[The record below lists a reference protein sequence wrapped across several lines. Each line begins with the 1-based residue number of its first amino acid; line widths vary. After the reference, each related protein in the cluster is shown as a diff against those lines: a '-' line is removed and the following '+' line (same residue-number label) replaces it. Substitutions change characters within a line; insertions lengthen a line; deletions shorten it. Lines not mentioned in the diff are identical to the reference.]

1 MIGIGWTGT
10 HKHTTFNEL
19 CGKKMR
25 DKIKLHY
32 LEHIPSVP
40 KREMILNRLGYSKIN
55 TMLDRKNEELLEYG
69 IREGSLLCRPRGV
82 FCRLKIIERNT
93 GLVKLENNIEFV
105 SRNLS
110 AMLEECS
117 EIILMGATVGREVTE
132 RISYEINEGNASLGL
147 IIDSVASQKADACL
161 DWMTAFVNRM
171 LRKEGKGITAR
182 RYSPGYGDFDL
193 ANQRIIYDVLQLAKL
208 DLELTEKYILIPEK
222 SVTAVAGIKEK

>member
-1 MIGIGWTGT
+1 LAGPVRRNIQ
-10 HKHTTFNEL
+10 
-19 CGKKMR
+19 
-25 DKIKLHY
+25 LHY

-69 IREGSLLCRPRGV
+69 IREGSLLCRPKGV
-82 FCRLKIIERNT
+82 FCRLKIIGRNT
-93 GLVKLENNIEFV
+93 ELLKLENNIEFV

-132 RISYEINEGNASLGL
+132 RISYEVSEGNASLGL

-161 DWMTAFVNRM
+161 DWITAFVNRV
-171 LRKEGKGITAR
+171 LRKEGKVITTR

-193 ANQRIIYDVLQLAKL
+193 TNQRIFYDVLQLAKL

>member
-1 MIGIGWTGT
+1 MA
-10 HKHTTFNEL
+10 EL
-19 CGKKMR
+19 VR
-25 DKIKLHY
+25 RNIKLHFI
-32 LEHIPSVP
+32 EHIPSVP
-40 KREMILNRLGYSKIN
+40 KREMIFSRLGYSKIN
-55 TMLDRKNEELLEYG
+55 TVLDRKNEELLEYG
-69 IREGSLLCRPRGV
+69 IREGSLLCRPKGV

-93 GLVKLENNIEFV
+93 KLVKLENNIEFV

-132 RISYEINEGNASLGL
+132 RIAYEVNEGNASLGL

-171 LRKEGKGITAR
+171 LRKEGKVITAR
-182 RYSPGYGDFDL
+182 RYSPGYGDFSL
-193 ANQRIIYDVLQLAKL
+193 ANQRIIYNLLQLAKL

-222 SVTAVAGIKEK
+222 SVTAVTGIKEKRL

>member
-1 MIGIGWTGT
+1 MAALVNRNIQ
-10 HKHTTFNEL
+10 
-19 CGKKMR
+19 
-25 DKIKLHY
+25 LHY

-40 KREMILNRLGYSKIN
+40 RREMILNRLGYSKIN

-82 FCRLKIIERNT
+82 FCRLKIIERDT
-93 GLVKLENNIEFV
+93 GLLKLENNIEFV

-132 RISYEINEGNASLGL
+132 RIAYEVNEGNASLGL

-161 DWMTAFVNRM
+161 DWMTAFVDKM
-171 LRKEGKGITAR
+171 LRKEGKVITAR
-182 RYSPGYGDFDL
+182 RYSP
-193 ANQRIIYDVLQLAKL
+193 
-208 DLELTEKYILIPEK
+208 
-222 SVTAVAGIKEK
+222 